1 MDTININLVGES
13 KEVNIP
19 INSIKLTTNTDYV
32 VLRDSSDN
40 KVRITNNT
48 IETEVKD
55 VINVVRVTTT
65 VYENINNTLV
75 NNHSLLVNLSK
86 DDHPQYLNNTRGDAR
101 YHRLNTITAD
111 QVEYAPGIS
120 VYAKIAALDEEP
132 DTLPY
137 IISGGYF

>member
-75 NNHSLLVNLSK
+75 NNHSLLVNLSN
-86 DDHPQYLNNTRGDAR
+86 DDHLQYLNNNRGDAR
-101 YHRLNTITAD
+101 YHRLNTITAHD
-111 QVEYAPGIS
+111 VEYASGIS
-120 VYAKIAALDEEP
+120 VYDKIAVLGEEP
-132 DTLPY
+132 ETLEY